1 VTEDS
6 SSPDNP
12 FTAYRKSFVTV
23 MELGDSSDILELLSI
38 CMARRTEKIFAN
50 SMMPYDAIV
59 VRLCSLLVAG
69 CRKSG
74 AV

>member
-1 VTEDS
+1 
-6 SSPDNP
+6 
-12 FTAYRKSFVTV
+12 
-23 MELGDSSDILELLSI
+23 MELGDSSDILEFLSI